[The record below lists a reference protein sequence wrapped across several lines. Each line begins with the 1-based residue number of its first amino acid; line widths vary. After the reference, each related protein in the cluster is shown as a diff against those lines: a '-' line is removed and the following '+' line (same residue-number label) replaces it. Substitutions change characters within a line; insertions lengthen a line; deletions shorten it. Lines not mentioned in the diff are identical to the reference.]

1 VEIERENQTLTIM
14 DITDYKNL
22 YRAARKLDE
31 AVDKNS
37 KIYRS
42 IAYKSNYYGFNNTE
56 VNANCMHPF
65 TIQLKSY
72 LVLNKVNEQGEPIKE
87 EWLRFKDDSLVEE
100 FMVKAIDCHKE
111 EILKTTSRLIKQ
123 YLEENIDLVKEEMK
137 RLNNIEYFIESCILF
152 KTKTQN

>member
-1 VEIERENQTLTIM
+1 MEIERENQTITIM

-22 YRAARKLDE
+22 YKAARKLDK

-72 LVLNKVNEQGEPIKE
+72 LELNRTNEQGEPIKE

-123 YLEENIDLVKEEMK
+123 FLEKNIDLVKEEKK
-137 RLNNIEYFIESCILF
+137 RLGNIEMFVETGY
-152 KTKTQN
+152 

>member
-1 VEIERENQTLTIM
+1 M

-22 YRAARKLDE
+22 YRTARMLDE

-37 KIYRS
+37 KKYRS
-42 IAYKSNYYGFNNTE
+42 VVYKSNYYGFNNTE
-56 VNANCMHPF
+56 VNVNCMHPF

-72 LVLNKVNEQGEPIKE
+72 LVLNRENEQGELIKE
-87 EWLRFKDDSLVEE
+87 EWLRFKDDALVEE

-123 YLEENIDLVKEEMK
+123 FLEKNIDLVKEEKK
-137 RLNNIEYFIESCILF
+137 RLGNIEMFVETGY
-152 KTKTQN
+152 

>member
-1 VEIERENQTLTIM
+1 M

-37 KIYRS
+37 PKYRS
-42 IAYKSNYYGFNNTE
+42 VKYKSNYYGFNNTE
-56 VNANCMHPF
+56 VNSNCMHPF

-72 LVLNKVNEQGEPIKE
+72 LVLNRVNEQGEPIKE

-123 YLEENIDLVKEEMK
+123 FLEKNIDEVKEERK
-137 RLNNIEYFIESCILF
+137 RLENIEMFIE
-152 KTKTQN
+152 TGY

>member
-1 VEIERENQTLTIM
+1 M

-22 YRAARKLDE
+22 YRAARMLDE

-37 KIYRS
+37 PKYRS
-42 IAYKSNYYGFNNTE
+42 VKYKSNYYGFNNTE
-56 VNANCMHPF
+56 VNSNCMHPF

-72 LVLNKVNEQGEPIKE
+72 IELNRTNEQGEPIKE

-123 YLEENIDLVKEEMK
+123 FLEKNIDLVKEEKK
-137 RLNNIEYFIESCILF
+137 RLGNIEMFVETGY
-152 KTKTQN
+152 

>member
-1 VEIERENQTLTIM
+1 MEIERENQTLTIM

>member
-1 VEIERENQTLTIM
+1 MESERENQTLTIM

-42 IAYKSNYYGFNNTE
+42 IAYKSHYYGFNNTE

-111 EILKTTSRLIKQ
+111 EILKTTSLLIKQ
-123 YLEENIDLVKEEMK
+123 FLKKNIDEVKKEKKRLENIEM
-137 RLNNIEYFIESCILF
+137 FIETGL
-152 KTKTQN
+152 

>member
-1 VEIERENQTLTIM
+1 M

-42 IAYKSNYYGFNNTE
+42 IAYKSHYYGFNNTE

-72 LVLNKVNEQGEPIKE
+72 LELNRTNEQGEPIKE

-123 YLEENIDLVKEEMK
+123 FLKKNIDEVKKEMK
-137 RLNNIEYFIESCILF
+137 RLENIEMFIETGLQKDC
-152 KTKTQN
+152 Q

>member
-1 VEIERENQTLTIM
+1 M

-22 YRAARKLDE
+22 YRATRMLDE

-56 VNANCMHPF
+56 VNANCMYPF

-100 FMVKAIDCHKE
+100 FMIKAINCHKE
-111 EILKTTSRLIKQ
+111 GILKTTSLLIKH
-123 YLEENIDLVKEEMK
+123 YLEENIDLVKKERE
-137 RLNNIEYFIESCILF
+137 RLSNIEMFVETGY
-152 KTKTQN
+152 

>member
-1 VEIERENQTLTIM
+1 M

-37 KIYRS
+37 KKYRS
-42 IAYKSNYYGFNNTE
+42 VAYKSNYYGFNNTE
-56 VNANCMHPF
+56 VNVNCMYPF

-123 YLEENIDLVKEEMK
+123 FLKENIDDVKEERK
-137 RLNNIEYFIESCILF
+137 RLENIEMFIENGLQ
-152 KTKTQN
+152 KD

>member
-1 VEIERENQTLTIM
+1 M

-22 YRAARKLDE
+22 YKAARKLDE

-37 KIYRS
+37 QKYRS
-42 IAYKSNYYGFNNTE
+42 VKYKSNYYGFNNTE
-56 VNANCMHPF
+56 VNSNCMHPF

-72 LVLNKVNEQGEPIKE
+72 LELNRTNEQGEPIKE

-123 YLEENIDLVKEEMK
+123 FLEKNIDEVKEERK
-137 RLNNIEYFIESCILF
+137 RLENIEMFIE
-152 KTKTQN
+152 TGY